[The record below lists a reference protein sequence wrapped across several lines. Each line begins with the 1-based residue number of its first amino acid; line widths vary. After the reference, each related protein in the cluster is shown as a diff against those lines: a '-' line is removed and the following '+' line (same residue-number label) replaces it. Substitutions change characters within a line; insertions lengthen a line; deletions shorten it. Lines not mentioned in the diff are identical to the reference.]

1 MTKSDGDTQ
10 VSKVH
15 NFCESG
21 QESEDLSEPI
31 LFNEFIDIKIRYGI
45 DLYTN
50 NDTTEVADLAEGEER
65 VSSRSLKTRE
75 VLAF

>member
-1 MTKSDGDTQ
+1 MQEGKKNSTLPRTVSVLLVVFEPLTKSDGDAQ

-45 DLYTN
+45 DLYI
-50 NDTTEVADLAEGEER
+50 
-65 VSSRSLKTRE
+65 S
-75 VLAF
+75 